1 MSKVYCSVVIPA
13 PVEEVWATIRDFNA
27 QPTWHP
33 MIADSTIEDGRPS
46 DAVGCV
52 RSFHLVEGGHLREQL
67 LALDD
72 LNHTCIYTIVES
84 PLSLANY
91 LSELRLRRVT
101 ADETTFA
108 EWMGQFDV
116 ADTDESEVCN
126 RLMRLY
132 SSGLHALADRPT

>member
-1 MSKVYCSVVIPA
+1 MSKVYCSVVVSA
-13 PVEEVWATIRDFNA
+13 PVEAVWDTVRDFNGL
-27 QPTWHP
+27 PSWHP
-33 MIADSTIEDGRPS
+33 MIADSAIEDGRSS

-52 RSFHLVEGGHLREQL
+52 RSFHLVEGGFIRERL

-72 LNHTCIYTIVES
+72 LNHTSTSTILES

-91 LSELRLRRVT
+91 LSEMRLRRVT

-116 ADTDESEVCN
+116 ADTDEVDVCN
-126 RLMRLY
+126 TLMRLY
-132 SSGLHALADRPT
+132 SSGLHALAERAT